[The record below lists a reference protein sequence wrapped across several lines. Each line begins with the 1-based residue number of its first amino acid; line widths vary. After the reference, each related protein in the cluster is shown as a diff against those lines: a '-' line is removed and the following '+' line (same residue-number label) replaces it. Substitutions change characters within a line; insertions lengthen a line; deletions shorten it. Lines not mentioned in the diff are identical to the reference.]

1 MDGWMER
8 SQVQRP
14 ACTREV
20 LSSGVSKAASRR
32 RLLPLDTCTT
42 RRYCPAPVPSSTETA
57 PPTLDGSAA
66 PIPSR
71 SVSSTPPL
79 LSTNAPPK

>member
-1 MDGWMER
+1 MER
-8 SQVQRP
+8 SQVQHP

-20 LSSGVSKAASRR
+20 LSSGVSKGASRR
-32 RLLPLDTCTT
+32 SLLPLDTCTT

-66 PIPSR
+66 PIPPC
-71 SVSSTPPL
+71 SVSSTPPPL
-79 LSTNAPPK
+79 LATSAPPK